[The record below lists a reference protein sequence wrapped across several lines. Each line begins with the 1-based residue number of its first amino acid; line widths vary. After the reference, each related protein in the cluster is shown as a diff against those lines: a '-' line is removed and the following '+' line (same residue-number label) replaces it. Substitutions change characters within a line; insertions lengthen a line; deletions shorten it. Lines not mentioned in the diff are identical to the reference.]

1 LHSLSAFQTIES
13 AFAFL
18 DAPVF
23 RAAWNPAERNCRRGR
38 ERPTANRQQTRN
50 KPLPIRKKTDL
61 PPTGASGKVTL
72 PPCNSHGQC
81 DVPIFEKTEMNKQ
94 ELVDAVASATG
105 TSKAAAAEA
114 IDAFISTVTQAVVSG
129 DSVQFVG
136 FGTFS
141 TGARA
146 ARTGRNPKTGDT
158 IQIAAAKTVKFTAG
172 KAFKDLVNQ

>member
-1 LHSLSAFQTIES
+1 LHSLSALQTIES

-23 RAAWNPAERNCRRGR
+23 LLHGIPPSEIAGVDESG
-38 ERPTANRQQTRN
+38 QLQTGSKPETN
-50 KPLPIRKKTDL
+50 PLPIRKKTDL